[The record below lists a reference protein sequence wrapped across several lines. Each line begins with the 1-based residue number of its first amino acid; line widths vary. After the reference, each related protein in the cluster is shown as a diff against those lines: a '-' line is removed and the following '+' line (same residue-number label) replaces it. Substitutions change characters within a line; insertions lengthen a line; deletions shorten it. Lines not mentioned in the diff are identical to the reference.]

1 MNQDLLSEKKKYISV
16 NVCDI
21 ALAIYLCV
29 LYVYQRENPIESL
42 MRYGSLALLIVV
54 YMIVYGRS
62 LGVRHDRR
70 LGTIY
75 YVLWAGVFM
84 IYGGLSFFWSI
95 DGSNVLSR
103 IKDVILTFL
112 ACFAVL
118 PRIRSTKSIRNIL
131 HAMLFSLTYMLIVL
145 VIRTPFSAW
154 GSEAVGA
161 EINQHQN
168 AVGRLVNLG
177 LLISLYFMTTE
188 KRFRLL
194 HFILIVAFGTCAIM
208 TGSKNALF
216 LMIAEIC
223 LYMVLIANK
232 WSRIFVVVGI
242 VAGAVFIVNFVMTNK
257 VLYDLLGNRIERMM
271 NLFNGVYWDVDGS
284 TWERLYFIYTAFALF
299 LKHPIIGVG
308 MDNFSAYLKSI
319 AYGNAKYSHSGFL
332 EMLSTLG
339 IIGFIAY
346 YVMYIFTI
354 ISLYKPARGRN
365 HLAAMLLTYTVC
377 ALVFDLTSISIYY
390 YPSYLPL
397 MLAFVGSRIFRAA
410 REQERVQ
417 GNAVAVVARAEKA

>member
-1 MNQDLLSEKKKYISV
+1 MNQDLLSEKKTYIPV
-16 NVCDI
+16 NVCDV

-29 LYVYQRENPIESL
+29 LYVYQRENPIESVL
-42 MRYGSLALLIVV
+42 RYVALALLIVV

-62 LGVRHDRR
+62 LGIRHDRR

-75 YVLWAGVFM
+75 YVVWAVVFM
-84 IYGGLSFFWSI
+84 VYAGLSFFWSI
-95 DGSNVLSR
+95 DGSNVLKR
-103 IKDVILTFL
+103 LKDVFLPFL

-118 PRIRSTKSIRNIL
+118 PRIRSTKSIKNIL
-131 HAMLFSLTYMLIVL
+131 RVILFSLTYMLIVL
-145 VIRTPFSAW
+145 VIRTPFSVW
-154 GSEAVGA
+154 GSERVGA
-161 EINQHQN
+161 EINQHSN
-168 AVGRLVNLG
+168 AVGRLANLG

-242 VAGAVFIVNFVMTNK
+242 VACAVFIVNFVMTNK

-271 NLFNGVYWDVDGS
+271 NWFNGVYWDVDGS

-319 AYGNAKYSHSGFL
+319 AYGNAKYSHCGFL

-346 YVMYIFTI
+346 YVIYILTLV
-354 ISLYKPARGRN
+354 SLYKPARSRN
-365 HLAAMLLTYTVC
+365 HLAAMLFTYTVC
-377 ALVFDLTSISIYY
+377 AVVFDLTTISIYY

-397 MLAFVGSRIFRAA
+397 MLAFVGGRIFLTVNDQKNLHGKAAVNAA
-410 REQERVQ
+410 RS
-417 GNAVAVVARAEKA
+417 